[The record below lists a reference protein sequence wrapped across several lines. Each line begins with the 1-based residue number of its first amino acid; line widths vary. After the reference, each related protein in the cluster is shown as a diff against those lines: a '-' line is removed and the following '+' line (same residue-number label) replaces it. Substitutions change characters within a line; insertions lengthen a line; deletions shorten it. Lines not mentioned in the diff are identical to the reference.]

1 MRTLTPAGPAPIAG
15 PADPTPRRLLLCGV
29 VAGPLFVIAF
39 LAQGALRPHYDPLR
53 HPVSSLALG
62 PGGWVQAVNFVVAG
76 LLTLAFAAGL
86 RRTLRRVWGPALVG
100 SWGAGLIG
108 AGVFTADPV
117 SGYPQGTPDLLSEY
131 GSTHAALHDYL
142 SLAGFAA
149 MAAACLVFGVGFARD
164 RELGWATYS
173 VASGAGFTVAMALAT
188 IAFSQNP
195 ALVAHGGLFQ
205 RVAVTIGWAWLTL
218 LALRL
223 LRRRPAGPRTPAGR
237 PRRPS

>member
-15 PADPTPRRLLLCGV
+15 PGDPTPRRLLLCGV
-29 VAGPLFVIAF
+29 AAGPLFVIAF
-39 LAQGALRPHYDPLR
+39 LVQGALRPHYDPLR

-62 PGGWVQAVNFVVAG
+62 PGGWVQAVSFVVAG

-86 RRTLRRVWGPALVG
+86 RRALRRVWGPVLVG
-100 SWGAGLIG
+100 VWGAGLIC

-117 SGYPQGTPDLLSEY
+117 SGYPPGTPDLPAEY
-131 GSTHAALHDYL
+131 GSAHAALHDYL
-142 SLAGFAA
+142 SLAGFVALI
-149 MAAACLVFGVGFARD
+149 AACVAFGVGFARD
-164 RELGWATYS
+164 RELGWAAYS

-188 IAFSQNP
+188 VAFSQNP

-205 RVAVTIGWAWLTL
+205 RVAVIIGWAWLTL

-223 LRRRPAGPRTPAGR
+223 LRRRPAGPRTPVGR